1 MAMIPRRV
9 DHRDTCA
16 SSSARGSDGRRR
28 YDAFGELVDRE
39 NPTGGDLID
48 FAAFDF
54 AYTGR
59 PLDSATGLYDYRAR
73 WYDAALGR
81 FASEDPIGLAG
92 GDVHLYRYVGNSPAN
107 GTDPSGL
114 IVVRGVDDGVTSLEN
129 AKRFLTPFFF

>member
-1 MAMIPRRV
+1 VGGSSGSSGDTIHNSWHVAEYDEAAGQTAIV
-9 DHRDTCA
+9 DHR
-16 SSSARGSDGRRR
+16 
-28 YDAFGELVDRE
+28 YFDAFGELVDRE

-59 PLDSATGLYDYRAR
+59 PLDSATGLHDYRAR

-92 GDVHLYRYVGNSPAN
+92 GDVNLYRYVGNSPAN

-114 IVVRGVDDGVTSLEN
+114 IVVPRCDGRHVHARASI
-129 AKRFLTPFFF
+129 